1 MSQTNWIKIELSKH
15 FVVQKTGVDLDR
27 NGKIEGPEVEDFDG
41 I

>member
-27 NGKIEGPEVEDFDG
+27 NGKIKGPEIADVYG